1 MQRKN
6 RISDPSHSQIL
17 VMKVQVGE
25 YYSVLLLS
33 LPVFQNEQ
41 SPIFFTPLISKIV
54 LKLSVVSWVRAEGCY
69 SIALWY
75 GWCKKMELCSL
86 GPADIVTRSMFT
98 NHVYLIL
105 DLWCLFITTLP
116 VSPSPPDIH
125 CVKCF
130 SSMSEL
136 VTWTRPWTQL
146 TVTRADRV

>member
-6 RISDPSHSQIL
+6 IISDPSHSQIL

-25 YYSVLLLS
+25 YCSVLLLS

-116 VSPSPPDIH
+116 VSP
-125 CVKCF
+125 F
-130 SSMSEL
+130 SSGHSLCKMFL
-136 VTWTRPWTQL
+136 KHVGTRHL
-146 TVTRADRV
+146 NSALNSAHRHKGR